1 MGEKEYKKLVESKA
15 KLPENMQCVDCD
27 AKNPKWA
34 STRYGTFFCLD
45 CAAVHR
51 SLGVYLDFV
60 KSIGLDNWDKEA
72 YLPIQ
77 YGGNQ
82 KFREY
87 LAQNNL
93 ESLELESKYKNS
105 LVIDYSK
112 NLMRSIFDK
121 TGIELRASEK
131 KTSSR
136 PAKTFSKPVEFS
148 KAERPNASVYG
159 TSSFSSS
166 LSNITSVLGEHVKS
180 ITEKTMEYGTK
191 IGSSVKAHAK
201 NLIEKGSETV
211 SSIRKEKIKTD
222 NPVKQTR
229 PIAKAQRNS
238 TRQDWS

>member
-1 MGEKEYKKLVESKA
+1 MGEKEYRKLVEDKSK
-15 KLPENMQCVDCD
+15 LSENILCVDCG

-82 KFREY
+82 KFKAY
-87 LAQNNL
+87 LSQNNL
-93 ESLELESKYKNS
+93 HSLELENKYKNS
-105 LVIDYSK
+105 LVVDYSK
-112 NLMRSIFDK
+112 NLMRDIFDK
-121 TGIELRASEK
+121 TGVELRASEK
-131 KTSSR
+131 KTSNGSTRTFDR
-136 PAKTFSKPVEFS
+136 PAKFSRVEQQD
-148 KAERPNASVYG
+148 AGVYS

-166 LSNITSVLGEHVKS
+166 LSNITSVLGGHVKS
-180 ITEKTMEYGTK
+180 ITEKTVEYGAK

-201 NLIEKGSETV
+201 NLIERGSETV
-211 SSIRKEKIKTD
+211 SGIRKEKIKAD
-222 NPVKQTR
+222 NTVRHARPVASQKS
-229 PIAKAQRNS
+229 S